1 MMKDLL
7 DKGAV
12 LQRDKKTYAIA
23 PHVPAGLITSDQLRK
38 LADVAD
44 KYNAKAI
51 KITAAQRI
59 ALVGLEENDIDS
71 AWQDLGMKPGAA
83 IGLCV
88 RSIKTCPG
96 TSFCKRGFKDS
107 VSIGL
112 KLDDRYHGM
121 NLPNKLKI
129 GVSGCPNSCADNHTR
144 DIGLMGTP
152 KGWTIFV
159 GGKGGTIPRLGDRLV
174 MGIPDEKV
182 LDLVDDIVNLYSD
195 NANNKERLGSYI
207 DRVGFEEFAANFDL
221 AKYKN

>member
-1 MMKDLL
+1 MKDLL

-12 LQRDKKTYAIA
+12 IQRDMETYAIA
-23 PHVPAGLITSDQLRK
+23 PHVPAGLISSDQLRK

-59 ALVGLEENDIDS
+59 ALVGLEEKDIDS
-71 AWQDLGMKPGAA
+71 AWLDLGMKPGAA

-96 TSFCKRGFKDS
+96 TTFCKRAFRDS

-129 GVSGCPNSCADNHTR
+129 GVSGCPNSCSDNHTR

-152 KGWTIFV
+152 KGWSVFV
-159 GGKGGTIPRLGDRLV
+159 GGKGGTLPRLGDKLI
-174 MGIPDEKV
+174 MGVSDEKV
-182 LDLVDDIVNLYSD
+182 LNLVDEIVKVYAS
-195 NANNKERLGSYI
+195 NATGKERLGAYI
-207 DRVGFEEFAANFDL
+207 DRVGFDNFISNFDL
-221 AKYKN
+221 DCYKN

>member
-1 MMKDLL
+1 MKDLL

-12 LQRDKKTYAIA
+12 LQRDKETYAIA

-44 KYNAKAI
+44 KYSVSAI

-59 ALVGLEENDIDS
+59 ALVGLKEEDIDS
-71 AWQDLGMKPGAA
+71 AWNDLGMKPGAA

-96 TSFCKRGFKDS
+96 ITFCKRGFRDS
-107 VSIGL
+107 VKLGL
-112 KLDDRYHGM
+112 ELDDRYHGM

-144 DIGLMGTP
+144 DIGLMGMP

-159 GGKGGTIPRLGDRLV
+159 GGKGGTIPRLGNRLIMNV
-174 MGIPDEKV
+174 PDDKV
-182 LDLVDDIVNLYSD
+182 LDIVDKIVRVYSE
-195 NANNKERLGSYI
+195 NAKGKERLGSYI
-207 DRVGFEEFAANFDL
+207 DRIGLDEFKSIVNLDYFL
-221 AKYKN
+221 Q

>member
-44 KYNAKAI
+44 KYNVQAI

-71 AWQDLGMKPGAA
+71 VWQDLGMKPGAA

-152 KGWTIFV
+152 KGWTVFV

-195 NANNKERLGSYI
+195 NANNKERLGAYI
-207 DRVGFEEFAANFDL
+207 DRVGFEEFAANFNL
-221 AKYKN
+221 TKYKN

>member
-1 MMKDLL
+1 MKDLL

-12 LQRDKKTYAIA
+12 IQRDMKSYAIA
-23 PHVPAGLITSDQLRK
+23 PHVPGGLISSDQLRK

-59 ALVGLEENDIDS
+59 ALVGLEEQDIDL
-71 AWQDLGMKPGAA
+71 AWKDLGMKPGAA

-96 TSFCKRGFKDS
+96 TTFCKRGFRDS

-129 GVSGCPNSCADNHTR
+129 GVSGCPNSCSDNHTR

-152 KGWTIFV
+152 KGWTVFV
-159 GGKGGTIPRLGDRLV
+159 GGKGGTIPRLGDKLA
-174 MGIPDEKV
+174 MGISDEKV
-182 LDLVDDIVNLYSD
+182 LNLVDEIVTIYSS
-195 NANNKERLGSYI
+195 NATGKERLGAYI
-207 DRVGFEEFAANFDL
+207 DRVGLENFLSNFDL
-221 AKYKN
+221 SKYKN

>member
-1 MMKDLL
+1 MKDLL

-44 KYNAKAI
+44 KYNVQAI

-152 KGWTIFV
+152 KGWTVFV

-195 NANNKERLGSYI
+195 NANSKERLGAYI

>member
-1 MMKDLL
+1 MKDLL

-144 DIGLMGTP
+144 DIGLMRTP
-152 KGWTIFV
+152 KGWTVFV

-182 LDLVDDIVNLYSD
+182 LDLVDDIVTLYSD
-195 NANNKERLGSYI
+195 NANNKERLGAYI

>member
-1 MMKDLL
+1 MKDLL

-44 KYNAKAI
+44 KYNAQAI

-152 KGWTIFV
+152 KGWTVFV
-159 GGKGGTIPRLGDRLV
+159 GGKGGTIPRLGDRLI

-195 NANNKERLGSYI
+195 NANNKERLGAYI

>member
-1 MMKDLL
+1 MKDLL

-12 LQRDKKTYAIA
+12 IQRDMKTYAIA
-23 PHVPAGLITSDQLRK
+23 PHVPAGLISSDQLRK

-59 ALVGLEENDIDS
+59 ALVGLEEKDLDS

-96 TSFCKRGFKDS
+96 TTFCKRAFRDS

-129 GVSGCPNSCADNHTR
+129 GVSGCPNSCSDNHTR

-152 KGWTIFV
+152 KGWSVFV
-159 GGKGGTIPRLGDRLV
+159 GGKGGTLPRLGDKLI
-174 MGIPDEKV
+174 MGVSDEKV
-182 LDLVDDIVNLYSD
+182 LNLVDEIVKVYAS
-195 NANNKERLGSYI
+195 NATGKERLGAYI
-207 DRVGFEEFAANFDL
+207 DRVGFDNFISNFDL
-221 AKYKN
+221 DCYKN

>member
-1 MMKDLL
+1 MKDLL

-23 PHVPAGLITSDQLRK
+23 PHVPAGIISSEQLRK

-44 KYNAKAI
+44 KYNAQAI

-59 ALVGLEENDIDS
+59 ALVGLEEKDIDS

-96 TSFCKRGFKDS
+96 TTFCKRGFRNS
-107 VSIGL
+107 VDIGL
-112 KLDDRYHGM
+112 KLDNRYHGM
-121 NLPNKLKI
+121 DLPNKLKM

-152 KGWTIFV
+152 KGWTVFV
-159 GGKGGTIPRLGDRLV
+159 GGKGGTVPRIGDRLA
-174 MGIPDEKV
+174 MGISDDKV
-182 LDLVDDIVNLYSD
+182 LDLVDDVVNFYAS
-195 NANNKERLGSYI
+195 NATGKERLGSYI
-207 DRVGFEEFAANFDL
+207 DRIGFEEFSSNFDL
-221 AKYKN
+221 SKYTN

>member
-1 MMKDLL
+1 MKDLL

-152 KGWTIFV
+152 KGWTVFV

-195 NANNKERLGSYI
+195 NANNKERLGAYI

-221 AKYKN
+221 TKYKN

>member
-1 MMKDLL
+1 MKDLL

-152 KGWTIFV
+152 KGWTVLV

>member
-1 MMKDLL
+1 MKDLL

-44 KYNAKAI
+44 KYNAQAI

-152 KGWTIFV
+152 KGWTVFV

-195 NANNKERLGSYI
+195 NANNKERLGAYI

-221 AKYKN
+221 TKYKN

>member
-1 MMKDLL
+1 MKDLL

-152 KGWTIFV
+152 KGWTVFV

-182 LDLVDDIVNLYSD
+182 LDLVDDIVNLYSE
-195 NANNKERLGSYI
+195 NANNKERLGAYI

>member
-1 MMKDLL
+1 MKDLL

-12 LQRDKKTYAIA
+12 IQRDMETYAIA
-23 PHVPAGLITSDQLRK
+23 PHVPAGLISSDQLRK

-59 ALVGLEENDIDS
+59 ALVGLEEKDIDS

-96 TSFCKRGFKDS
+96 TTFCKRAFRDS

-129 GVSGCPNSCADNHTR
+129 GVSGCPNSCSDNHTR

-152 KGWTIFV
+152 KGWSVFV
-159 GGKGGTIPRLGDRLV
+159 GGKGGTIPRLGDKLI
-174 MGIPDEKV
+174 MGVSDEKV
-182 LDLVDDIVNLYSD
+182 LNLVDEIVKVYAS
-195 NANNKERLGSYI
+195 NATGKERLGAYI
-207 DRVGFEEFAANFDL
+207 DRVGFDNFISNFDL
-221 AKYKN
+221 DCYKN

>member
-1 MMKDLL
+1 MKDLL

-44 KYNAKAI
+44 KYNVQAI

-71 AWQDLGMKPGAA
+71 VWQDLGMKPGAA

-96 TSFCKRGFKDS
+96 TYFCKRGFKDS

-152 KGWTIFV
+152 KGWTVFV

-195 NANNKERLGSYI
+195 NANNKERLGAYI
-207 DRVGFEEFAANFDL
+207 DRVGFEEFAANFNL
-221 AKYKN
+221 TKYKN

>member
-1 MMKDLL
+1 MKDLL

-12 LQRDKKTYAIA
+12 IQRDMKTYAIA
-23 PHVPAGLITSDQLRK
+23 PHVPAGLISSDQLRK

-59 ALVGLEENDIDS
+59 ALVGLEEKDIDS

-96 TSFCKRGFKDS
+96 TTFCKRAFRDS

-129 GVSGCPNSCADNHTR
+129 GVSGCPNSCSDNHTR
-144 DIGLMGTP
+144 DIGRMGTP
-152 KGWTIFV
+152 KGWSVFV
-159 GGKGGTIPRLGDRLV
+159 GGKGGTLPRLGDKLI
-174 MGIPDEKV
+174 MGVSDEKV
-182 LDLVDDIVNLYSD
+182 LNLVDEIVKVYAS
-195 NANNKERLGSYI
+195 NATGKERLGAYI
-207 DRVGFEEFAANFDL
+207 DRVGFDNFISNFDL
-221 AKYKN
+221 DCYKN

>member
-1 MMKDLL
+1 MKDLL

-12 LQRDKKTYAIA
+12 IQRDMETYAIA
-23 PHVPAGLITSDQLRK
+23 PHVPAGLISSDQLRK

-59 ALVGLEENDIDS
+59 ALVGLEEKDIDS

-96 TSFCKRGFKDS
+96 TTFCKRAFRDS

-129 GVSGCPNSCADNHTR
+129 GVSGCPNSCSDNHTR

-152 KGWTIFV
+152 KGWSVFV
-159 GGKGGTIPRLGDRLV
+159 GGKGGTLPRLGDKLI
-174 MGIPDEKV
+174 MGVSDEKV
-182 LDLVDDIVNLYSD
+182 LNLVDEIVKIYAS
-195 NANNKERLGSYI
+195 NATGKERLGAYI
-207 DRVGFEEFAANFDL
+207 DRVGFDNFISNFDL
-221 AKYKN
+221 DCYKN

>member
-1 MMKDLL
+1 MKDLL

-12 LQRDKKTYAIA
+12 IQRDMKTYAIA
-23 PHVPAGLITSDQLRK
+23 PHVPAGLISSDQLRK

-59 ALVGLEENDIDS
+59 ALVGLEEKDIDS

-96 TSFCKRGFKDS
+96 TTFCKRAFRDS

-129 GVSGCPNSCADNHTR
+129 GVSGCPNSCSDNHTR

-152 KGWTIFV
+152 KGWSVFV
-159 GGKGGTIPRLGDRLV
+159 GGKGGTLPRLGDKLI
-174 MGIPDEKV
+174 MGVSDEKV
-182 LDLVDDIVNLYSD
+182 LNLVDEIVKVYAS
-195 NANNKERLGSYI
+195 NATGKERLGAYI
-207 DRVGFEEFAANFDL
+207 DRVGFDNFISNFDL
-221 AKYKN
+221 DCYKN

>member
-1 MMKDLL
+1 MKDLL

-12 LQRDKKTYAIA
+12 IQRDMKSYAIA
-23 PHVPAGLITSDQLRK
+23 PHVPGGLISSDQLRK

-59 ALVGLEENDIDS
+59 ALVGLEEQDIDL
-71 AWQDLGMKPGAA
+71 AWKDLGMKPGAA

-96 TSFCKRGFKDS
+96 TTFCKRGFRDS

-129 GVSGCPNSCADNHTR
+129 GVSGCPNSCSDNHTR

-152 KGWTIFV
+152 KGWTVFV
-159 GGKGGTIPRLGDRLV
+159 GGKGGTIPRLGDKLAI
-174 MGIPDEKV
+174 GISDEKV
-182 LDLVDDIVNLYSD
+182 LDLVDEIVTIYSS
-195 NANNKERLGSYI
+195 NATGKERLGAYI
-207 DRVGFEEFAANFDL
+207 DRVGLENFLSNFDL
-221 AKYKN
+221 SKYKN

>member
-1 MMKDLL
+1 MKDLL

-12 LQRDKKTYAIA
+12 LQRNKKTYAIA

-152 KGWTIFV
+152 KGWTVFV

-195 NANNKERLGSYI
+195 NANNKERLGAYI

>member
-1 MMKDLL
+1 MKDLL

-129 GVSGCPNSCADNHTR
+129 GVSGCPNSCADNHNR

-152 KGWTIFV
+152 KGWTVFV

-195 NANNKERLGSYI
+195 NANNKERLGAYI